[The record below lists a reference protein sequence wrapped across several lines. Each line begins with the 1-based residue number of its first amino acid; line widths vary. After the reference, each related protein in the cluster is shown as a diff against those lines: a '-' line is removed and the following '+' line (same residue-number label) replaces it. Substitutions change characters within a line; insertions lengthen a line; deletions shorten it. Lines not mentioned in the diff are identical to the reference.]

1 LNRNIMRPTALMA
14 LPVLFSLAFAQAT
27 QPPAQRKDSATVSAG
42 ISKEQLALEAQLN
55 SVLSDAKEALR
66 VGRTA
71 DAVKQYEAALAM
83 VHKEPLLAEQEK
95 RVLKEAGNGY
105 IQASRPN
112 DAIATFEKLVATLD
126 KDCDSLLETCANALQ
141 DLGFAKMHA
150 RDFTGG
156 LESLRKAETTYEKA
170 EKSGELHEYSMIQ
183 VMNQAKTKLLMAVAL
198 FQLGKASDAVK
209 TTEDAIP
216 QLKRVKDDDGIN
228 VGIRDSAMISLKDA
242 QNILQRFK
250 SAQ

>member
-1 LNRNIMRPTALMA
+1 MRPTALLA
-14 LPVLFSLAFAQAT
+14 LPVLFSLAFAQDK

-55 SVLSDAKEALR
+55 SVLSDAKEVLR

-105 IQASRPN
+105 IQANRPN

-126 KDCDSLLETCANALQ
+126 KDCDSLPETCANEQQ
-141 DLGFAKMHA
+141 DLGIAKMSA

-156 LESLRKAETTYEKA
+156 LESLRKAEATYEKA

-183 VMNQAKTKLLMAVAL
+183 VMNQAKTKVLMAVAL
-198 FQLGKASDAVK
+198 FQLGKTADAVK

-216 QLKRVKDDDGIN
+216 QLNRVKDDNGIN
-228 VGIRDSAMISLKDA
+228 VGIRDSATSSLKDA